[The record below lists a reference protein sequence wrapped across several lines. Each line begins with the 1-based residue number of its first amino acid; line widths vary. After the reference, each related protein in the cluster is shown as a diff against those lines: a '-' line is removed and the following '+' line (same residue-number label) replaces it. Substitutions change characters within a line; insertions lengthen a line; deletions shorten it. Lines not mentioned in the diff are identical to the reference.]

1 MNYGCIRQCN
11 KLVPSTTS
19 RTTTTTSRQI
29 IAQSRNRSL
38 ISVSSKQ
45 IFHLFCVSMHL
56 VSAIY
61 NVALQAQEEKSLRT
75 AKSLLL
81 SFSAGN
87 LYMKMNFVSTLRN
100 LLTPIKTFWLSFLAL
115 TLIDNRGKKLGETFN
130 AAYPQCPHR
139 MRYVI
144 SCSFLSSNNFKN
156 LVAKLPTI
164 TMILTTLMNLM
175 HMKQILIMM
184 KISSQL
190 LNNLIPNKKLNEV

>member
-1 MNYGCIRQCN
+1 
-11 KLVPSTTS
+11 
-19 RTTTTTSRQI
+19 
-29 IAQSRNRSL
+29 
-38 ISVSSKQ
+38 
-45 IFHLFCVSMHL
+45 MHL

-115 TLIDNRGKKLGETFN
+115 TLIDNRGKKSGETFN

-144 SCSFLSSNNFKN
+144 IF
-156 LVAKLPTI
+156 VI
-164 TMILTTLMNLM
+164 
-175 HMKQILIMM
+175 
-184 KISSQL
+184 
-190 LNNLIPNKKLNEV
+190 E